1 MNTHDKFMEYLLK
14 LGLKE
19 LTPSGAPSTVPLY
32 VRAVEKVLAAEG
44 LTMATVT
51 AEQMGALVRMY
62 DVGGEKEA
70 IGAEGHRTVIC
81 ALKRFQEMLRD
92 PNV

>member
-14 LGLKE
+14 IGLKE
-19 LTPSGAPSTVPLY
+19 LTPSGAPSTAPQY
-32 VRAVEKVLAAEG
+32 VRAVEKVLTAEG

-81 ALKRFQEMLRD
+81 ALKRFQEMLREL
-92 PNV
+92 NV

>member
-19 LTPSGAPSTVPLY
+19 LTPSGTPSTAPQY

-70 IGAEGHRTVIC
+70 IGVEGHRLVIC

>member
-19 LTPSGAPSTVPLY
+19 LTSSGKPSTAPLY

-44 LTMATVT
+44 LSMDTVT
-51 AEQMGALVRMY
+51 AERMGALVRMY

-92 PNV
+92 QDV